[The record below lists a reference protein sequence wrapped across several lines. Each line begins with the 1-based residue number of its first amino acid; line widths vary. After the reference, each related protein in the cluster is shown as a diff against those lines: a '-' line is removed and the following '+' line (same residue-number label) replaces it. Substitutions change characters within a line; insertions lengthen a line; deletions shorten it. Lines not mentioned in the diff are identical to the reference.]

1 MIFQSYKPKIGKKLL
16 SIVLAISIALP
27 ISIITPKPITAYADP
42 DYVGIVIDALGASG
56 VGGSKKVKNGV
67 TYARTGYL
75 CYLLT
80 ADGATIPG
88 MTAKAFYNSNYSEL
102 GGSIWVCNSK
112 KGGYTVS
119 SWEDEAPWG
128 LPPFNENK
136 STNVG
141 LIRQWMAQPLGNSCN
156 AIQFVT
162 DNWGFEI
169 AEKFATGDY
178 VLVLETILNFQPNVK
193 RSGDVQ
199 TREQISSR
207 ISTEVVMHILS
218 SRGINPSGLDLTQIR
233 AAVIEELY
241 NTQCLTS
248 GYKTIGSPVI
258 GTCSD
263 CISYEKAVGGQ
274 PSIFAS
280 YTNKIACFAEYIMK
294 GGPGEKAGFI
304 PWTGTIPT
312 LLSDSD
318 VSTYGVA
325 MMVIKAKNDAQ
336 TTCDEG
342 KLPVPH
348 NPPDES
354 DGTKRIIKNYR
365 TRNLTTNE
373 LTEDGNTFIIEEV
386 SADILI
392 EDEDEYV
399 VVGWATSSGTTFIPS
414 PTWES
419 TIPSTGTLT
428 QKGLSSGSVK
438 LAEEDEKTLYV
449 LLEKVESEEVEELDY
464 NYLMTQSMI
473 TRTVWQNYPDEE
485 GAGWEYLYDYD
496 FTWESKGH
504 LKKCYAIT

>member
-1 MIFQSYKPKIGKKLL
+1 MHFNFNIKCLGKKLL
-16 SIVLAISIALP
+16 SFALALSLALP
-27 ISIITPKPITAYADP
+27 ISIMTPKPITAYAY
-42 DYVGIVIDALGASG
+42 DYSAAIGVIIDALGLSG
-56 VGGSKKVKNGV
+56 AGGSSKVVGGI

-80 ADGATIPG
+80 ADGNTIPG
-88 MTAKAFYNSNYSEL
+88 MTAQAFYSPGYNAL
-102 GGSIWVCNSK
+102 GGSVWYCHSK
-112 KGGYTVS
+112 KGGYSVS
-119 SWEDEAPWG
+119 SWKAEAPWG

-141 LIRQWMAQPLGNSCN
+141 LIRQWMATPVGNSCN
-156 AIQFVT
+156 AIYFVAN
-162 DNWGFEI
+162 NWGFEI
-169 AEKFATGDY
+169 AEKFSTGDY
-178 VLVLETILNFQPNVK
+178 VLVAETILNFQPN
-193 RSGDVQ
+193 
-199 TREQISSR
+199 TR
-207 ISTEVVMHILS
+207 
-218 SRGINPSGLDLTQIR
+218 
-233 AAVIEELY
+233 
-241 NTQCLTS
+241 TS
-248 GYKTIGSPVI
+248 GGSSVSIPDSELKKVLVAMNIVPKDKIDEVPQGVLDGLRQAVLDRATEMGLIGGSYKAVDAPPVI

-263 CISYEKAVGGQ
+263 CIAYEKAVGGQ

-373 LTEDGNTFIIEEV
+373 LTEDGNNFIIEEV

-392 EDEDEYV
+392 EDEDTYTV
-399 VVGWATSSGTTFIPS
+399 VAWATSSGSSFIPS

-419 TIPSTGTLT
+419 SIPSTGTLT
-428 QKGLSSGSVK
+428 QKGLN
-438 LAEEDEKTLYV
+438 KTPT
-449 LLEKVESEEVEELDY
+449 EKV
-464 NYLMTQSMI
+464 
-473 TRTVWQNYPDEE
+473 
-485 GAGWEYLYDYD
+485 
-496 FTWESKGH
+496 
-504 LKKCYAIT
+504 

>member
-1 MIFQSYKPKIGKKLL
+1 MQILNRRNSTMHFNFNMKCLRKKLL
-16 SIVLAISIALP
+16 SIVLAISLALP
-27 ISIITPKPITAYADP
+27 ISIITPKPITAYAANAYSDSQL
-42 DYVGIVIDALGASG
+42 GIVIDALGLSG
-56 VGGSKKVKNGV
+56 AGGSSKVVGGV

-88 MTAKAFYNSNYSEL
+88 MTAQAFYSPGFNAL
-102 GGSIWVCNSK
+102 GGSAWYCHSK
-112 KGGYTVS
+112 KGGYS
-119 SWEDEAPWG
+119 ASGWKAAAPWG

-141 LIRQWMAQPLGNSCN
+141 LIRQWMATPVGNTCN
-156 AIQFVT
+156 AIIFVT
-162 DNWGFEI
+162 NNWGFEI
-169 AEKFATGDY
+169 AEKFSTGDY
-178 VLVLETILNFQPNVK
+178 VLVAETILNFQPNV
-193 RSGDVQ
+193 RTSGGSINPDA
-199 TREQISSR
+199 ISDDKFKEALIKAKIADEKS
-207 ISTEVVMHILS
+207 IKNLNEHTLHILKEALLS
-218 SRGINPSGLDLTQIR
+218 HAEFIGLVGGNYK
-233 AAVIEELY
+233 AVDAP
-241 NTQCLTS
+241 
-248 GYKTIGSPVI
+248 PVI

-263 CISYEKAVGGQ
+263 CIAYENAVGGQ
-274 PSIFAS
+274 ASIFAS

-336 TTCDEG
+336 TTCDE
-342 KLPVPH
+342 PQIPNPH

-373 LTEDGNTFIIEEV
+373 LTENGNTFTIEQV

-428 QKGLSSGSVK
+428 QKGLN
-438 LAEEDEKTLYV
+438 KTPT
-449 LLEKVESEEVEELDY
+449 EKV
-464 NYLMTQSMI
+464 
-473 TRTVWQNYPDEE
+473 
-485 GAGWEYLYDYD
+485 
-496 FTWESKGH
+496 
-504 LKKCYAIT
+504 

>member
-1 MIFQSYKPKIGKKLL
+1 MHFNFNIKCLGKKLL
-16 SIVLAISIALP
+16 SIVLAISLALP
-27 ISIITPKPITAYADP
+27 ISIMTQKPITAYAYSDSQLG
-42 DYVGIVIDALGASG
+42 VFVDALGLSG
-56 VGGSKKVKNGV
+56 AGGSKKIVGGI

-80 ADGATIPG
+80 ADGNTIPG
-88 MTAKAFYNSNYSEL
+88 MTAKAFKSPSFNALS
-102 GGSIWVCNSK
+102 GSVWYCHSK
-112 KGGYTVS
+112 KGGYSVS
-119 SWEDEAPWG
+119 SWKSMAPWG

-141 LIRQWMAQPLGNSCN
+141 LIRQWMAQPIGNSCN
-156 AIQFVT
+156 AVLFVK

-169 AEKFATGDY
+169 AEKFSTGDY
-178 VLVLETILNFQPNVK
+178 VLVAETILNFQPNT
-193 RSGDVQ
+193 RTSGG
-199 TREQISSR
+199 S
-207 ISTEVVMHILS
+207 
-218 SRGINPSGLDLTQIR
+218 INPNDISDDKFKKALLKAKIVDENSIRYLNDYTLHLLKETLLSHAESIGLIGGSYK
-233 AAVIEELY
+233 AVDAP
-241 NTQCLTS
+241 
-248 GYKTIGSPVI
+248 PVI

-263 CISYEKAVGGQ
+263 CIAYEKAVGGQ

-294 GGPGEKAGFI
+294 GGPGERAGFI

-373 LTEDGNTFIIEEV
+373 LTEDGNTFTIEKV

-392 EDEDEYV
+392 EDEDTYTV
-399 VVGWATSSGTTFIPS
+399 VAWATSSG
-414 PTWES
+414 
-419 TIPSTGTLT
+419 
-428 QKGLSSGSVK
+428 SS
-438 LAEEDEKTLYV
+438 
-449 LLEKVESEEVEELDY
+449 
-464 NYLMTQSMI
+464 
-473 TRTVWQNYPDEE
+473 
-485 GAGWEYLYDYD
+485 
-496 FTWESKGH
+496 F
-504 LKKCYAIT
+504 

>member
-1 MIFQSYKPKIGKKLL
+1 MHFNFNIRCLGKKLL
-16 SIVLAISIALP
+16 SFALALSLALP
-27 ISIITPKPITAYADP
+27 ISIMTQKPITAYADP
-42 DYVGIVIDALGASG
+42 DYVGIVIDALGESG

-80 ADGATIPG
+80 ADGNTIPG
-88 MTAKAFYNSNYSEL
+88 MTAKAFKSPSFNALS
-102 GGSIWVCNSK
+102 GSVWYCHSK
-112 KGGYTVS
+112 KGGYSVNGF
-119 SWEDEAPWG
+119 EGFAPWG

-141 LIRQWMAQPLGNSCN
+141 LIRQWMAQPIGNTCN
-156 AIQFVT
+156 AIQFVK
-162 DNWGFEI
+162 DKWGTEI
-169 AEKFATGDY
+169 AEKFSTGDY
-178 VLVLETILNFQPNVK
+178 VLVLENILNFQPNVK
-193 RSGDVQ
+193 TSG
-199 TREQISSR
+199 TTKTKEQIASA
-207 ISTEVVMHILS
+207 ITTEIVMQILF
-218 SRGINPSGLDLTQIR
+218 SRGINPTGLDITKIR
-233 AAVIEELY
+233 ASIIEELY
-241 NTQCLTS
+241 NTQSLTC

-263 CISYEKAVGGQ
+263 CIAYEKAVGGQ

-336 TTCDEG
+336 TTCDE
-342 KLPVPH
+342 PQIPNPH
-348 NPPDES
+348 NPADES

-373 LTEDGNTFIIEEV
+373 LTENGNTFTIEQV

-392 EDEDEYV
+392 EDEDAYTV
-399 VVGWATSSGTTFIPS
+399 VAWATSSGSSFIPS

-419 TIPSTGTLT
+419 SIPSTGTLT

-438 LAEEDEKTLYV
+438 LADPNEKTLYV
-449 LLEKVESEEVEELDY
+449 LLEKPDSEEVEELDY

-473 TRTVWQNYPDEE
+473 TRTIWQN
-485 GAGWEYLYDYD
+485 
-496 FTWESKGH
+496 
-504 LKKCYAIT
+504 

>member
-1 MIFQSYKPKIGKKLL
+1 MHFNFNIKCLGKKLL
-16 SIVLAISIALP
+16 SFALALSLALP
-27 ISIITPKPITAYADP
+27 ISIIIPKPITAYAY
-42 DYVGIVIDALGASG
+42 DYSAAIGVIIDALGLSG
-56 VGGSKKVKNGV
+56 AGGSSKVVGGV

-88 MTAKAFYNSNYSEL
+88 MTAKAFKSPGFNALS
-102 GGSIWVCNSK
+102 GSVWYCNSK
-112 KGGYTVS
+112 KGGYSVNDF
-119 SWEDEAPWG
+119 EGFAPWN

-141 LIRQWMAQPLGNSCN
+141 LIRQWMATPVDNTCN
-156 AIQFVT
+156 AAQFVK
-162 DNWGFEI
+162 DNWGLEV
-169 AEKFATGDY
+169 AEKFGTGDY
-178 VLVLETILNFQPNVK
+178 VLVAETILNFQPN
-193 RSGDVQ
+193 
-199 TREQISSR
+199 TR
-207 ISTEVVMHILS
+207 
-218 SRGINPSGLDLTQIR
+218 
-233 AAVIEELY
+233 
-241 NTQCLTS
+241 TS
-248 GYKTIGSPVI
+248 GGGNISISDSELREVLVEMNIVTKEYVNFIPQGVLDGLRQAVLDRAREMGLIGGNYKAVDAPPVI

-263 CISYEKAVGGQ
+263 CIAYENAVGGQ
-274 PSIFAS
+274 ASIFAS
-280 YTNKIACFAEYIMK
+280 YTNKVACFAEYIMK
-294 GGPGEKAGFI
+294 GGPGERAGFI

-336 TTCDEG
+336 TTCDE
-342 KLPVPH
+342 PQIPNPH

-373 LTEDGNTFIIEEV
+373 LTENGNTFTIEQV

-399 VVGWATSSGTTFIPS
+399 VVGWATSSGTKFIPS

-419 TIPSTGTLT
+419 SITSTGTLT

-449 LLEKVESEEVEELDY
+449 LLEKPESEEVEELDY

-473 TRTVWQNYPDEE
+473 TRTVWQN
-485 GAGWEYLYDYD
+485 
-496 FTWESKGH
+496 
-504 LKKCYAIT
+504 